1 MTIDNGPTGRQ
12 IDSILGRYEYIGGG
26 SSKFYEVMYVGDS
39 LDGQPQFDIRWGRIG
54 AKKPQGM
61 RVDYWYAEDK
71 LREKRKK
78 GYQLVPGSFKSVA
91 DQRKAG
97 LQAIVEQVRPAESVV
112 EVLEQEV
119 AATPPPASP
128 APRRM

>member
-1 MTIDNGPTGRQ
+1 MTFNNGPTGHQ

-26 SSKFYEVMYVGDS
+26 SRKFYEVMYVCDN
-39 LDGQPQFDIRWGRIG
+39 LHGQPQFDIRWGRIG

-112 EVLEQEV
+112 EEVKEEV
-119 AATPPPASP
+119 ASAPAAP

>member
-97 LQAIVEQVRPAESVV
+97 LQAIVEQVRPAELAV
-112 EVLEQEV
+112 EEVEQEV
-119 AATPPPASP
+119 VAAPAAPPQ
-128 APRRM
+128 RRM

>member
-1 MTIDNGPTGRQ
+1 MTFNNGPTGRQ
-12 IDSILGRYEYIGGG
+12 IDSILGCYEYIGGG
-26 SSKFYEVMYVGDS
+26 SSKFYEVMYVGDN

-61 RVDYWYAEDK
+61 RVDYRYAEDK

-78 GYQLVPGSFKSVA
+78 GYQLVPDSFKSVA

-97 LQAIVEQVRPAESVV
+97 LQAVVEQVRPTAPIV
-112 EVLEQEV
+112 EDVKEEV
-119 AATPPPASP
+119 ASAPAAP

>member
-1 MTIDNGPTGRQ
+1 MTYNNGPTGHQ

-26 SSKFYEVMYVGDS
+26 SRKFYEVMYVCDN
-39 LDGQPQFDIRWGRIG
+39 LHGQPQFDIRWGRIG

-97 LQAIVEQVRPAESVV
+97 LQAVVDQVRPAAPPV
-112 EVLEQEV
+112 EEVEQEV
-119 AATPPPASP
+119 VAAPATP